1 MSGKPMT
8 FAAYLLLADYIKGES
23 IDALKGA
30 AYGGKLGKREVS
42 ASLQG
47 ITLGELMQAQSYFG
61 NPATIVQG
69 VCFLSG
75 LTERQLGKC
84 PAQHV
89 ISYVNAIARELER
102 IGKLFDACHVPPT
115 PEERKAGVEQLQ
127 FGWFG
132 IVDWYCKRMG
142 IISHEYVTDCV
153 KWVEIYK
160 CLDLDAKTT
169 LYERKLQKILYNTQ
183 KKK

>member
-1 MSGKPMT
+1 MT
-8 FAAYLLLADYIKGES
+8 FATYLLMAEYIKGES

-47 ITLGELMQAQSYFG
+47 ITLGELMQVQSYFG
-61 NPATIVQG
+61 NPAAIVQG
-69 VCFLSG
+69 VCYVSG
-75 LTERQLGKC
+75 LTEKQLGKC
-84 PAQHV
+84 PAQDV
-89 ISYVNAIARELER
+89 ITFANAITHELER
-102 IGKLFDACHVPPT
+102 IAKLFDQCHVPPT
-115 PEERKAGVEQLQ
+115 PEEKKAGVEQLQ

-142 IISHEYVTDCV
+142 IVSHEYVTDCV
-153 KWVEIYK
+153 RWVEIFK
-160 CLDLDAKTT
+160 CLQMDAQMT

>member
-1 MSGKPMT
+1 MT
-8 FAAYLLLADYIKGES
+8 FASYLLLAEYIKGES

-30 AYGGKLGKREVS
+30 EYRGKLGKHDVS
-42 ASLQG
+42 ANLQG
-47 ITLGELMQAQSYFG
+47 ITLGQLIQTQHLFSNAE
-61 NPATIVQG
+61 TIVQG
-69 VCFLSG
+69 ICYLAELS
-75 LTERQLGKC
+75 EKQLGKC
-84 PAQHV
+84 PAQDV
-89 ISYVNAIARELER
+89 IAFANAITHELER
-102 IGKLFDACHVPPT
+102 IAKLFDKCHVPPT
-115 PEERKAGVEQLQ
+115 PEEKKAGVEQMQ

-160 CLDLDAKTT
+160 CLEMDAKMT
-169 LYERKLQKILYNTQ
+169 LFERRLQKILYNTQ